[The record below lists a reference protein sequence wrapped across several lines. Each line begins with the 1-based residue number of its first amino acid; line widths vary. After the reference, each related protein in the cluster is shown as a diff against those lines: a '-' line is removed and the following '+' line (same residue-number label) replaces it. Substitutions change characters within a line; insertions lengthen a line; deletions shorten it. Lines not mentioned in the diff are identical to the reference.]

1 MPKGKEENNLLAWKT
16 KTVPRECNI
25 AIIVPRYKKGDNRLC
40 ENHTGISLLSIPGK
54 IYERILESRLRSK

>member
-25 AIIVPRYKKGDNRLC
+25 AIILPIYKKGDNRLC
-40 ENHTGISLLSIPGK
+40 QNHTGISLLSIPGK
-54 IYERILESRLRSK
+54 I